1 MEKDELSDEF
11 LLEAIAG
18 KAMWALERLHDRY
31 SKRFYALAFRM
42 TGDHMTAEEL
52 VQDAFF
58 TVWQSAQTYS
68 PQASPVHGWLFSII
82 YHRTIDYLRSIKRH
96 SAFQQVPLREVEAY
110 ERFFLSDVWDQVWS
124 SVQHAE
130 LHTCLMQLPVE
141 QREVIELAFFG
152 GMTHCE
158 IAQRCHMPI
167 GTVKSRIRG
176 GISHLRRTIEK
187 EEVENTFSYNL
198 TNNKAKS
205 GQAVPV
211 IVRATKGGCPTG
223 FELCR
228 EGLCTCFGYTEWEQ
242 LIQQIETFEFRGS
255 TGFFTARKEKRAHGC
270 VYWYAY
276 TWGNTGRQKTYLGRP
291 AELTVARLEAMATK
305 LNEQKE
311 R

>member
-11 LLEAIAG
+11 LMESIAG

-31 SKRFYALAFRM
+31 SKRFYALAFRI

-58 TVWQSAQTYS
+58 TVWQSAPTYS
-68 PQASPVHGWLFSII
+68 PQTSPVHGWLFSII
-82 YHRTIDYLRSIKRH
+82 YHRTIDYLRSVKRN
-96 SAFQQVPLREVEAY
+96 SALQQISLREIEAY

-124 SVQHAE
+124 SVQNAE
-130 LHTCLMQLPVE
+130 LRTRLKQLPTE

-152 GMTHCE
+152 SMTHGE

-167 GTVKSRIRG
+167 GTVKSRIRK
-176 GISHLRRTIEK
+176 GISQLRQTIEK
-187 EEVENTFSYNL
+187 EEVENIHSCEM
-198 TNNKAKS
+198 TNKKANS
-205 GQAVPV
+205 DNAASTIIQA
-211 IVRATKGGCPTG
+211 TEGGCPTG
-223 FELCR
+223 FVLR
-228 EGLCTCFGYTEWEQ
+228 QEGSSRCFGYTEWEH

-255 TGFFTARKEKRAHGC
+255 IGFFTARKEKRARGC

-276 TWGNTGRQKTYLGRP
+276 RWGNTGRRKIYLGRP
-291 AELTVARLEAMATK
+291 AELTLARLEAIATK
-305 LNEQKE
+305 LNE